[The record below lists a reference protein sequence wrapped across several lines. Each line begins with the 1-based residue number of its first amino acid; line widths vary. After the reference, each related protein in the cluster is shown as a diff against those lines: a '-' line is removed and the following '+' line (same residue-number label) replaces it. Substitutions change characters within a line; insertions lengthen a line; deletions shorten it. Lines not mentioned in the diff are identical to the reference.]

1 MSSPPISDVAVPSN
15 NFKPDP
21 PADGKTLTPADGKT
35 SDNTSATISP
45 KIKTPKFKSFVEN
58 NIYDAEKRA
67 ELYKNESLEKINNVV
82 KEMRSKGYKEDTIV
96 EEIITHIDKRK
107 VNEKMYFYKKLPIK
121 YGYIKIAAISIIIF
135 LILFIGV
142 LIALILTN
150 TFENK
155 ETYDPYG
162 TGIRHFVSRDDTG
175 AINSSLEERQFGS
188 KPLKI
193 EPLQIE
199 RLTSSPEPPNFSK
212 HYNIEANI
220 KDGTVMIERENFE
233 NMALNNDKLN
243 NAMQG
248 L

>member
-1 MSSPPISDVAVPSN
+1 MSENKLKDGVEVGQTTTIKKPLSPVVIQKMKEFAKDVQNKNQKLTENNQNNNDNSDSN
-15 NFKPDP
+15 SKQFTNAKPKMSGNIFKFLFV
-21 PADGKTLTPADGKT
+21 G
-35 SDNTSATISP
+35 NWEP
-45 KIKTPKFKSFVEN
+45 KIVIPKMVFW
-58 NIYDAEKRA
+58 
-67 ELYKNESLEKINNVV
+67 LLVV
-82 KEMRSKGYKEDTIV
+82 
-96 EEIITHIDKRK
+96 
-107 VNEKMYFYKKLPIK
+107 
-121 YGYIKIAAISIIIF
+121 IF
-135 LILFIGV
+135 IMGLVWG
-142 LIALILTN
+142 LTS

-175 AINSSLEERQFGS
+175 AINTSLEERQFGS

>member
-1 MSSPPISDVAVPSN
+1 MFNMFGSVEEPISKTDGTPDGTPAPDGTSASILKTKN
-15 NFKPDP
+15 NAPNE
-21 PADGKTLTPADGKT
+21 TLTN
-35 SDNTSATISP
+35 DN
-45 KIKTPKFKSFVEN
+45 
-58 NIYDAEKRA
+58 DD
-67 ELYKNESLEKINNVV
+67 
-82 KEMRSKGYKEDTIV
+82 RSKGTNNNKLKVDGKHVSNPNPFTKAKPKMSGNIFKFLFVGNWEPKIV
-96 EEIITHIDKRK
+96 IP
-107 VNEKMYFYKKLPIK
+107 KMVFWLLVV
-121 YGYIKIAAISIIIF
+121 IF
-135 LILFIGV
+135 IMGLVWG
-142 LIALILTN
+142 LTS

-175 AINSSLEERQFGS
+175 AINTSLEERQFGS